1 MEDTATDPLPDLSAA
16 ALREWQQLTEQLLRG
31 IAHSLNNRAAA
42 ISAVLELSRDPDED
56 GSATTAILGSE
67 FERVQQMVMVLRAI
81 GTPLPRVDAFD
92 PGDAAR
98 EARIVLGFHAEQRYR
113 AVRFDAEGAPP
124 TRVPRWLFVR
134 ALIALGAD
142 ASRDS
147 DGEETPVTVIVEGD
161 ADWLVARVASRAV
174 GAVLSCYGT
183 ELAAAMGGEPLRGA
197 LGFRVPSLA
206 AIRRR
211 EGH

>member
-1 MEDTATDPLPDLSAA
+1 MEDTATDPRPDLSAE

-42 ISAVLELSRDPDED
+42 ISAVLELSRDPAED
-56 GSATTAILGSE
+56 GSATTAILETE
-67 FERVQQMVMVLRAI
+67 FERVQQMVTVLRAI

-113 AVRFDAEGAPP
+113 AVAFEGEGAPP

-142 ASRDS
+142 ASRDA
-147 DGEETPVTVIVEGD
+147 GEETPTTVIVEGD
-161 ADWLVARVASRAV
+161 ADWIVARVADRAV